1 MWFVRPKWNAS
12 FWIWWNCSLDVH
24 FDIWPLTNLISVT
37 FNAKLFQF
45 NHMGATHSNELIL
58 ARWTSND
65 SINTLNALVIKE
77 PLDLWLKF
85 VRRCVFI
92 HQGPRQPVCV
102 SLFALNKRTYPL
114 TLGPKE
120 SKPQSLKS
128 HLTAI
133 SYGALHYQH
142 PPHLPA
148 RAKCLHPRRLAS
160 PMDSYRHPNRPKC
173 AGSPTRMANCWAQ
186 PVCSTHGCSEE
197 RCSVR
202 SATTEGVL
210 RIMRCSPGAL
220 SPLRSNLLR
229 IYIKFNLNRLNLFD
243 I

>member
-1 MWFVRPKWNAS
+1 
-12 FWIWWNCSLDVH
+12 
-24 FDIWPLTNLISVT
+24 
-37 FNAKLFQF
+37 
-45 NHMGATHSNELIL
+45 MGATDLNELIL
-58 ARWTSND
+58 ARGTSND
-65 SINTLNALVIKE
+65 SINTLNVLVIKE
-77 PLDLWLKF
+77 PSNLWLKF
-85 VRRCVFI
+85 VCRGVFM
-92 HQGPRQPVCV
+92 HKGPRQPICV
-102 SLFALNKRTYPL
+102 SLFGLNKRTYPL
-114 TLGPKE
+114 TSGPKE

-133 SYGALHYQH
+133 SYGALHYQ

-186 PVCSTHGCSEE
+186 LVCSTHGCSEE

-210 RIMRCSPGAL
+210 QIMRFSAGAL
-220 SPLRSNLLR
+220 SSLQSDLLR
-229 IYIKFNLNRLNLFD
+229 IYIKFNSNRLHLFD